1 VSGPL
6 LRAGMT
12 DGIADKCCSGNCLGV
27 HPKYELCP
35 YMRPDFSCE
44 YDSQDGTERA
54 EAPAEGQSGGPEVY
68 ISKQNALKLLDA
80 ASRE

>member
-1 VSGPL
+1 MVCA
-6 LRAGMT
+6 R
-12 DGIADKCCSGNCLGV
+12 LG
-27 HPKYELCP
+27 YTCP
-35 YMRPDFSCE
+35 HMRPDFSCE
-44 YDSQDGTERA
+44 YDAQDGTERA